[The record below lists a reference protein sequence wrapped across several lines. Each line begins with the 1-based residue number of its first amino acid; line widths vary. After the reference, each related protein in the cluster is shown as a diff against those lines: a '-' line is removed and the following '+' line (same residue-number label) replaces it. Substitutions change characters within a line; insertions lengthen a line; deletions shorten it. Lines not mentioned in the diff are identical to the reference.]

1 MALGA
6 AIFGTFMGPV
16 VDRYGRRCV
25 RTPPLF
31 VLFYISSSLAE
42 ATAAEGIN
50 YRLFR
55 RGIRASSASSVQPVP
70 PVA

>member
-1 MALGA
+1 MALRA

-31 VLFYISSSLAE
+31 VLFYISSYLAA
-42 ATAAEGIN
+42 ATAAEGIS
-50 YRLFR
+50 
-55 RGIRASSASSVQPVP
+55 ASSAEAFVP
-70 PVA
+70 PPHSLYHLYHL